1 MVRPK
6 TVMGLVVAVA
16 ALGVAA
22 PGLVEV
28 QVAVYPVIV
37 LLPLLAGA
45 LKVTANDPV
54 ASSVTAGA
62 ALTVVG
68 TPGTVDTVKLRT
80 MEVAAS

>member
-1 MVRPK
+1 
-6 TVMGLVVAVA
+6 MGLVVAVA
-16 ALGVAA
+16 VLGVAA

-28 QVAVYPVIV
+28 HVAVYPVML

-45 LKVTANDPV
+45 LKVTVNDPV

-80 MEVAAS
+80 IEVAGA